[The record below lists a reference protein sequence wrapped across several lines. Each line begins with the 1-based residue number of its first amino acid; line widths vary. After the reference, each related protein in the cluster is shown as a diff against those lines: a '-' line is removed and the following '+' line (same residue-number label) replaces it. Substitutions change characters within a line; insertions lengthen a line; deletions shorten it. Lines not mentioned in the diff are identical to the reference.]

1 MYEPPPLGYAKIVCR
16 YDVATSARRI
26 ATMIAIGT
34 SFDSPSAR
42 LDGITAMT
50 KRISSVAYAVD
61 EIASDEKTASATT
74 FEIRWCSCSE
84 LASGRPTNS
93 RFSVSNTVGSRL
105 RAGRW
110 WVQRPA
116 RIGRGQ
122 RPACHLSVARP
133 GLGRDKPATLR
144 KPDGPR
150 YAPGPTRVV

>member
-42 LDGITAMT
+42 LDGATAMT

-61 EIASDEKTASATT
+61 EMASEEKTASATI

-93 RFSVSNTVGSRL
+93 RFSVSNTMGHDSG
-105 RAGRW
+105 GRW
-110 WVQRPA
+110 CVMRP
-116 RIGRGQ
+116 RGGAGSGQ
-122 RPACHLSVARP
+122 H
-133 GLGRDKPATLR
+133 ATL
-144 KPDGPR
+144 PL
-150 YAPGPTRVV
+150 RVPVWAATNMQSCRNLTA